1 MKKLL
6 VILFISI
13 LTIFIIP
20 GCTDLG
26 TLPDSEGEGKNEN
39 GMVNLE
45 IERLTKIDGWRY
57 ITVGSHT

>member
-26 TLPDSEGEGKNEN
+26 TLPNDSEGEGDN
-39 GMVNLE
+39 
-45 IERLTKIDGWRY
+45 
-57 ITVGSHT
+57 